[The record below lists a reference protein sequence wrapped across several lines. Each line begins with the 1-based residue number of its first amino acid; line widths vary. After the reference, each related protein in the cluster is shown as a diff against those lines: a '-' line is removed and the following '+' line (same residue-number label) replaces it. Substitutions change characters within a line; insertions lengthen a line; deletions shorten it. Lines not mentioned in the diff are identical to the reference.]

1 MLSFLQWLSLVAWS
15 DLRRVLNMHWSDFY
29 RFPINT
35 AVTAYFIRKYNFGF
49 FVWTARPHRGAF
61 AAYSSPP
68 RKKKNNDDC
77 PTNARGDAHAWNWQS
92 HNQYNI
98 HLEGAMIKAWLHRF
112 VAISSGDR
120 CLSLKILLPFLLPLA
135 AIRSLKLS
143 VWTCGGK
150 QDSACLL

>member
-29 RFPINT
+29 RFPINM
-35 AVTAYFIRKYNFGF
+35 AVTTYFVRKCNFGF
-49 FVWTARPHRGAF
+49 LYELPGPTEGHLQLT
-61 AAYSSPP
+61 PP
-68 RKKKNNDDC
+68 PPKNNDNC
-77 PTNARGDAHAWNWQS
+77 PTNARGDAHAWNRQS

-120 CLSLKILLPFLLPLA
+120 CLSLKILFPFLLPLA